1 MLYSYEDIAIFY
13 DGEEEKIE
21 VIYPNQDMIGIA
33 LQDLSTTRKS
43 LDLVGDCDGPRFLA
57 TNEGI

>member
-1 MLYSYEDIAIFY
+1 MLYSYEDTAIFY
-13 DGEEEKIE
+13 DGEEEKMG
-21 VIYPNQDMIGIA
+21 VIYPNRDMIGIP
-33 LQDLSTTRKS
+33 LQDLSKARKS